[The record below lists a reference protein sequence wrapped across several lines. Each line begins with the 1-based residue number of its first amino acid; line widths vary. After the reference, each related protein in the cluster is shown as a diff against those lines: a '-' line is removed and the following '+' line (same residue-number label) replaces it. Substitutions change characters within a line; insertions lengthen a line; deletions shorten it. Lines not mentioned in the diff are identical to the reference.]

1 MGAIIGTVPGWQY
14 DDDYS
19 PDHRTYR
26 APGYYKI
33 LTPKK
38 KVSPEEIWEY
48 YIEFSVII
56 YLCDSK
62 DLLHPLVTRR
72 IGSKDHL
79 IKIREIRDTEHVGG
93 LDRWAYNVTT
103 KEAEELLTRSQI
115 ETAGLA
121 YCECE
126 KLDGMA
132 YNIKI
137 FVQEATPPVEVVEV
151 VEVVPL
157 IEVVPPK
164 PTIPTYI
171 LEQIELLEGRY
182 KEAESVDEKMAI
194 KEEIDRLKE
203 RYGIK

>member
-38 KVSPEEIWEY
+38 KVSPEETWEY
-48 YIEFSVII
+48 YIEFSVTI

-72 IGSKDHL
+72 IGSKDHP
-79 IKIREIRDTEHVGG
+79 IKIREIRETEHAGG
-93 LDRWAYNVTT
+93 LDRWVYNVTI

-115 ETAGLA
+115 ETAGLV

-126 KLDGMA
+126 QLDGMA

-137 FVQEATPPVEVVEV
+137 FVQEVTPPVEVVEV
-151 VEVVPL
+151 VPPVEVVPT
-157 IEVVPPK
+157 K
-164 PTIPTYI
+164 PTVPTYI
-171 LEQIELLEGRY
+171 LGQIELLEERY
-182 KEAESVDEKMAI
+182 KEAENTDEKIAI

-203 RYGIK
+203 RYGTK